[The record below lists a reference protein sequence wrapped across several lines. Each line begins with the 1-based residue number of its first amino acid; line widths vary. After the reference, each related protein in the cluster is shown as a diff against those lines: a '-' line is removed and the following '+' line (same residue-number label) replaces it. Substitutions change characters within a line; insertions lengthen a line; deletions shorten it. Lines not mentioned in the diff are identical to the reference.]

1 MPDIMNEIV
10 ELFGQESEE
19 SFSNYMEQ
27 NGLNPENMNMNR
39 YIYIFKNI
47 VLILTRDGRMLSDCC
62 SSQSHFFLYFIEAS
76 K

>member
-1 MPDIMNEIV
+1 
-10 ELFGQESEE
+10 
-19 SFSNYMEQ
+19 MEQ

-47 VLILTRDGRMLSDCC
+47 VLILTRDGRMLYVGLL
-62 SSQSHFFLYFIEAS
+62 FLAIALFLYFIEAS